1 MGKLM
6 EVFCLDYDKFCC
18 SICFV
23 IKYRYCECVEIIEDV
38 MKEMLEIICD
48 WNIGVLNKIVKVIE
62 ELIE

>member
-23 IKYRYCECVEIIEDV
+23 IKYRYCECVEILEDV
-38 MKEMLEIICD
+38 MKEMLEINCD